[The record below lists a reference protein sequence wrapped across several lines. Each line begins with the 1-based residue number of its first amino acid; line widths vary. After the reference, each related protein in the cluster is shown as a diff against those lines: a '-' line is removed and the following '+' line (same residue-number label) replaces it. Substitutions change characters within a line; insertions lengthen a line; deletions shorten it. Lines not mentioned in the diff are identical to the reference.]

1 MSIMEALFDQ
11 EEITR
16 RYMLRV
22 EKEAIE
28 RGMEKGIEKGIM
40 DMLTRGRTPEEVSE
54 FCGYPIEMVRKVQD
68 EMLVSS

>member
-1 MSIMEALFDQ
+1 MSIMESLFNQ
-11 EEITR
+11 EEVTR

-28 RGMEKGIEKGIM
+28 KGMEKGIM
-40 DMLTRGRTPEEVSE
+40 DMLMRGRSVEDISD
-54 FCGYPIEMVRKVQD
+54 FCGYPNEMVKKVQD